1 MALPN
6 TVKILRILLYILMG
20 FVAIAVVGITLQQ
33 YPGSVFMQVLSLLPA
48 MASCVQVFYLQPG
61 RSAVRIT
68 LTVTLT
74 VYTFGALYGLVME
87 QSPGDVVG
95 LVLGIPMLVLLHQRS
110 SREWFAQAASE
121 TAGPPSRQAAN

>member
-110 SREWFAQAASE
+110 SREWFAQAASK